1 MDDVTWIIN
10 RGTSSRNLL
19 DFQWMTIKNL

>member
-10 RGTSSRNLL
+10 RGTSSGDPL
-19 DFQWMTIKNL
+19 DFQWMTIRNL